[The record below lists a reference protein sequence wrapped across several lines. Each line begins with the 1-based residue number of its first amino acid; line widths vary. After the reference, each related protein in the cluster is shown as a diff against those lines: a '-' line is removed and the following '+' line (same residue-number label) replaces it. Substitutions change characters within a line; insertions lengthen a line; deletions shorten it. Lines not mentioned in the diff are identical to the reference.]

1 LPEPAPEECILAQK
15 ISSPFL
21 LPLMMTELA
30 VASWETVWHR
40 TTLMMTGACSPAE
53 YQRMMSE
60 KMLAMQLAGA
70 AMMAGEDVEAVIKPF
85 HKRATANA
93 KRLRG

>member
-1 LPEPAPEECILAQK
+1 LAQK
-15 ISSPFL
+15 IDSPFA

-40 TTLMMTGACSPAE
+40 TALMMTGACSPAE
-53 YQRMMSE
+53 YQRMLTE
-60 KMLAMQLAGA
+60 KMRAVQLSGA
-70 AMMAGEDVEAVIKPF
+70 ALMAGEDAEAVIKPF